1 MKHASIVSA
10 KHKQNDIFRPDDEGP
25 NGREFFLPYR
35 MLRDFFRTV
44 GIELS
49 TADMNIGRE
58 VMFELHINARRRLPK
73 CPAYAYLYEDP
84 IVRPINGNVAW
95 LRSYRKVFTSNETLI
110 DHQKIMR
117 LDYPN
122 DLSMRAVPSFSE
134 RDLFC
139 VMIASNKALRHYDP
153 RNLHDNRIEVIRFF
167 EMNAPELFS
176 LYGKGW
182 DIPEVRPGVIGRLIK
197 RVHQWRRRIHPVR
210 PFPSYRGVVRSKAE
224 ILDHAK
230 FSICYE
236 NSRGSPG
243 YLTEKIFDCFTSGCI
258 PVYIGAGNVATLIP
272 DGCYIDGDQFETPA
286 ELLRFLQSIDADTHA
301 RYQVEIQRF
310 LAGTDSVRFTNEHFC
325 NFLMNAILDDLM
337 IERGN
342 HQV

>member
-1 MKHASIVSA
+1 MKHASIVVGRHKRNEIFKPSA
-10 KHKQNDIFRPDDEGP
+10 GS
-25 NGREFFLPYR
+25 NGGEFHLPYR
-35 MLRDFFRTV
+35 LLRELFLEV

-84 IVRPINGNVAW
+84 IIRPLNSEMAQ
-95 LRSYRKVFTSNETLI
+95 LRRYRKVFTSNETLI
-110 DHQKIMR
+110 DGKQILC

-122 DLSMRAVPSFSE
+122 DLSLRPVSSFIE

-139 VMIASNKALRHYDP
+139 VMIASNKALLQPHP
-153 RNLHDNRIEVIRFF
+153 RSLHGNRIETIRFF
-167 EMNAPELFS
+167 EAQAPELFT

-182 DIPEVRPGVIGRLIK
+182 DIPAVRPGLTGRLMK
-197 RVHQWRRRIHPVR
+197 RVNEWRASIAPSR
-210 PFPSYRGVVRSKAE
+210 PFPSYRGTLHSKSE
-224 ILDHAK
+224 VLDRAK

-258 PVYIGAGNVATLIP
+258 PIYIGSTHRTALVP
-272 DGCYIDGDQFETPA
+272 EDCYIDGDRFNSSA
-286 ELLRFLQSIDADTHA
+286 EMLQFLQSIDADSHA
-301 RYQVEIQRF
+301 RYQAAIQRF
-310 LAGTDSVRFTNEHFC
+310 LAGPDSARFTNAYFC
-325 NFLMNAILDDLM
+325 KSLVNVVMAD
-337 IERGN
+337 
-342 HQV
+342 